1 MLIDESPAELS
12 QESLHEE
19 SSSVSSVPSRLPVEA
34 EKSITRLIC
43 IRWRSFGMY
52 QGTQTRLLAAKGPLG
67 ATSVRCTPMRCTP
80 RELHA
85 HEIDAREMHAH
96 EVHAHK
102 MHARKIYA
110 HKMQAHP
117 IRRQM

>member
-1 MLIDESPAELS
+1 MGNPSHLNGLSPSLSYARVLIDESPAELS

-52 QGTQTRLLAAKGPLG
+52 QGTQTDSLSEWYTNSLIGGKGP
-67 ATSVRCTPMRCTP
+67 VRCNVR
-80 RELHA
+80 
-85 HEIDAREMHAH
+85 
-96 EVHAHK
+96 
-102 MHARKIYA
+102 
-110 HKMQAHP
+110 
-117 IRRQM
+117 